1 MIQRL
6 ALLGLVLALFIV
18 LAATSPY
25 FLTANNLS
33 SVVRQTAV
41 INTMALGM
49 TLVIVAGGI
58 DLSVGAILAFSGLVG
73 TMAMEAGAPI
83 PAGLAIGLA
92 GGVFWGCVN
101 GLFIVFLRINPFIVT
116 LGTLGIVRGLTL
128 QISNGLPVHRIPQQF
143 AFLGGGNW
151 LGVPVVL
158 WILLACALVTHVI
171 LEHMRLG
178 RYAFAI
184 GSNTEAAFYTGIP
197 VAFHT
202 TAVYAISGLLC
213 GLAGMI
219 EASRLMTGQ
228 PTAGLGYELRVIAAV
243 VIGGGSLRG
252 GEGSVI
258 GTLLGAFFMG
268 LLANGADL
276 HGISPYWQEV
286 IIGAVIILA
295 VSVDELLRKFRLR

>member
-6 ALLGLVLALFIV
+6 ALLGLVATLFVV

-25 FLTANNLS
+25 FLTATNLS

-58 DLSVGAILAFSGLVG
+58 DLSVGSILAFSGLMG
-73 TMAMEAGAPI
+73 AMAMGAGAAI
-83 PAGLAIGLA
+83 GVGIAVGLAAGL
-92 GGVFWGCVN
+92 FWGLVN
-101 GLFIVFLRINPFIVT
+101 GLATVLLKINPFIVT

-128 QISNGLPVHRIPQQF
+128 QVSKGLPVHRLPQEF
-143 AFLGGGNW
+143 SFLGGGNW

-158 WILLACALVTHVI
+158 WILLVCAAATHVL
-171 LEHMRLG
+171 LEHTRLG

-202 TAVYAISGLLC
+202 AAVYGLSGLLC
-213 GLAGMI
+213 GLAGLI
-219 EASRLMTGQ
+219 EASRLMSGQ
-228 PTAGLGYELRVIAAV
+228 PMAGVGYELRVIAAV

-286 IIGAVIILA
+286 IIGAVIIVA
-295 VSVDELLRKFRLR
+295 VSVDELLRKLRLR